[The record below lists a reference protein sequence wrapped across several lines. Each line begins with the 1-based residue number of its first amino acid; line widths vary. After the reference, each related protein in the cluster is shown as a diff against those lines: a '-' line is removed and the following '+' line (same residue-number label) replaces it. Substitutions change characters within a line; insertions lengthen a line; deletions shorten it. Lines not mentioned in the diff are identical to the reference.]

1 MFLTVTPELYQ
12 EILARLTDAI
22 GDRNY
27 FSGSLE
33 FVFEGIACRLRTS
46 VIVSRRTELLPE
58 GTFEVIDDLV
68 PVWWE
73 FHTES
78 DEAGEMLNDFS
89 FGELRIALKSDSLF
103 L

>member
-46 VIVSRRTELLPE
+46 VIVYRRTELLPE

-68 PVWWE
+68 PVWWNSTPNRMKPAKCSMI
-73 FHTES
+73 FHS
-78 DEAGEMLNDFS
+78 ANC
-89 FGELRIALKSDSLF
+89 ASL
-103 L
+103 